1 MVVNILIPNFCNF
14 SGRTDLM
21 EDPAVLSYKLDDPT
35 TFTNVEQES
44 GGTIF
49 STVKDFFSNL
59 TSKMFVEESVDNYDT
74 NDESVTDDD
83 KSVID
88 DISESDVT
96 RCSLDSSS
104 ELDDD
109 DDDDENDDD
118 NDDEDY
124 EAFDDDKVE
133 EYVENGTQG
142 SYKYFNADEANF
154 DADLIDNS
162 NDATIKIVQEPTKKE
177 DYTEQMEKIEAM
189 MKRIQ
194 GLNDRLKKYQ

>member
-1 MVVNILIPNFCNF
+1 
-14 SGRTDLM
+14 M

-59 TSKMFVEESVDNYDT
+59 TSKMFVEESVDND

-88 DISESDVT
+88 DISDV
-96 RCSLDSSS
+96 SSEDLDSSI
-104 ELDDD
+104 ELDISDDD
-109 DDDDENDDD
+109 DDDDD
-118 NDDEDY
+118 NDNEDY
-124 EAFDDDKVE
+124 EAFDDDKVD

-142 SYKYFNADEANF
+142 SYKYFNADEDNF
-154 DADLIDNS
+154 DAELIDNS
-162 NDATIKIVQEPTKKE
+162 NDAAIKIVQAPTKKE

>member
-1 MVVNILIPNFCNF
+1 
-14 SGRTDLM
+14 M

-59 TSKMFVEESVDNYDT
+59 TSKMFVEESVDND

-88 DISESDVT
+88 DISDV
-96 RCSLDSSS
+96 SSEDLDSSI
-104 ELDDD
+104 ELDVSDDD
-109 DDDDENDDD
+109 DDDDDDDNDNDDD
-118 NDDEDY
+118 NDDDDEDY
-124 EAFDDDKVE
+124 EAFDDDKVD
-133 EYVENGTQG
+133 EYVKNGTQG
-142 SYKYFNADEANF
+142 SYKYFNADEDNF
-154 DADLIDNS
+154 DAELIDNS
-162 NDATIKIVQEPTKKE
+162 NDAAIKIVQAPTKKE

>member
-1 MVVNILIPNFCNF
+1 
-14 SGRTDLM
+14 M
-21 EDPAVLSYKLDDPT
+21 EDPAVLSYKLDDPA
-35 TFTNVEQES
+35 TFTNAEKES

-49 STVKDFFSNL
+49 STVKDFFSKL
-59 TSKMFVEESVDNYDT
+59 TSKMFVEESVDND
-74 NDESVTDDD
+74 NDESVIDDD

-88 DISESDVT
+88 DISDV
-96 RCSLDSSS
+96 SSEDLDSSL

-109 DDDDENDDD
+109 DDDDDDDNDDD

-142 SYKYFNADEANF
+142 SYKYFNADEDNF

-162 NDATIKIVQEPTKKE
+162 NDATIKIVQDPTKKE

>member
-1 MVVNILIPNFCNF
+1 
-14 SGRTDLM
+14 
-21 EDPAVLSYKLDDPT
+21 
-35 TFTNVEQES
+35 
-44 GGTIF
+44 
-49 STVKDFFSNL
+49 
-59 TSKMFVEESVDNYDT
+59 MFVEESIDND
-74 NDESVTDDD
+74 DDDSVIDDD

-109 DDDDENDDD
+109 DDENDDDDDD

-142 SYKYFNADEANF
+142 SYKYFNVDEDNF